1 MTSAILAFALGIA
14 WLQQQGELPSA
25 QGLVALALG
34 GLVLALGSRW
44 HRVRCVR
51 WAALPLGAFA
61 LGVAWAGWMAQE
73 RLANAL
79 LAENE
84 GREIELTGVIASLP
98 DTIDGGLRFAFD
110 VETASAAVPSHVS
123 LAWYRGQGRQAD
135 EVAAVRAGERWRF
148 VVRLKRPHGNL
159 NPHGFDFEAWLLE
172 RNIRATGSIKPHS
185 RPQRLEALVWR
196 PRYVLERLRQTTR
209 ERFES
214 ALEGKPHA
222 GILAA
227 LAMGDQRAIDGEYWR
242 VFSRTGTTHLMS
254 ISGLHVTMVA
264 GLVAGLAGGLWRRS
278 PRLPLHLPAQKVAV
292 LAGFL
297 GALGYSLL
305 AGFAVPAQRTLYM
318 LAVVALALWSGR
330 RLAGRRVLALALL
343 VVLLLD
349 PWAVLAAGFW
359 LSFGAVALLFYAGTG
374 RLGAAGKLAIWLR
387 AQWAVTLG
395 MLPMLL
401 ALFQQFSLVSPLAN
415 AVAIPIVSLLVTP
428 LALAGSLPYLDPLLW
443 LAHGLMT
450 PLMVFLGWLSASDW
464 AVWQQAAPPIWA
476 VVLALAGAVW
486 LLLPRGFP
494 ARWLGLLT
502 FLPLLLFSPER
513 PASGAAKVV
522 VLDVGQG
529 LAVHVQTARHD
540 LLFDAGPV
548 YSAEADSGSRI
559 IVPYLRAVGV
569 GRLDEVLVT
578 HEDKDHSGGA
588 ESVLE
593 SLPVGLLRSSLPFEN
608 LLSAQPVRQE
618 PCLDGQSWEWDGV
631 RFDILHP
638 TDTEYRSARKT
649 NTLSCVLK
657 ISTAH
662 GQVLL
667 TSDIEAPV
675 EVDLLARHSGD
686 LLADVLLA
694 PHHGSRTSSTPEF
707 ISAVGARTVIFPV
720 GYRNRFGHPRPEI
733 EERYRQSGAEL
744 RRTDMEGALSID
756 LRAGGIALQAERET
770 RRRYWHGH

>member
-1 MTSAILAFALGIA
+1 MTSAILAFALGVA
-14 WLQQQGELPSA
+14 WLQQQGALPA
-25 QGLVALALG
+25 AP
-34 GLVLALGSRW
+34 VLAGLAVSGLLLLLAARRQRLRW
-44 HRVRCVR
+44 VVLPL
-51 WAALPLGAFA
+51 AALC
-61 LGVAWAGWMAQE
+61 LGVAWAGWMAQL
-73 RLANAL
+73 RMADAL
-79 LAENE
+79 SVDDE
-84 GREIELTGVIASLP
+84 GRDIEVVGVIAGLP
-98 DTIDGGLRFAFD
+98 DAIDNGLRFAFD

-123 LAWYRGQGRQAD
+123 LAWYRSQGRQPD
-135 EVAAVRAGERWRF
+135 EVVPLRAGERWRF
-148 VVRLKRPHGNL
+148 VVRMKRPHGNL

-185 RPQRLEALVWR
+185 QPQRLEPMVWR
-196 PRYVLERLRQTTR
+196 PGYLVERLRQATR
-209 ERFES
+209 ERFET
-214 ALEGKPHA
+214 ALPGKPFA

-227 LAMGDQRAIDGEYWR
+227 LAMGDQRAIDADYWR
-242 VFSRTGTTHLMS
+242 TFSRTGTTHLMS

-264 GLVAGLAGGLWRRS
+264 GLIAWIVGWLWRRS
-278 PRLPLHLPAQKVAV
+278 PRLPLRLPAQKAAV

-318 LAVVALALWSGR
+318 LTVVALALWSGR
-330 RLAGRRVLALALL
+330 RLAGRRVLGLALL
-343 VVLLLD
+343 AVLLLD

-359 LSFGAVALLFYAGTG
+359 LSFGAVALLFYAGNG
-374 RLGAAGKLAIWLR
+374 RLGAGGTVVVWLR
-387 AQWAVTLG
+387 AQWAVTVG

-415 AVAIPIVSLLVTP
+415 AVAIPVVSLLVTP
-428 LALAGSLPYLDPLLW
+428 LALVGSLPLLDPLLW
-443 LAHGLMT
+443 LAHGLMV
-450 PLMVFLGWLSASDW
+450 PLMAFLEWLAASDW
-464 AVWQQAAPPIWA
+464 AVWQQAAPPLWA
-476 VVLALAGAVW
+476 VVLALAGALW

-513 PASGAAKVV
+513 PAVGAAKVV

-540 LLFDAGPV
+540 LLFDAGPI
-548 YSAEADSGSRI
+548 YSAEADSGSRV

-569 GRLDEVLVT
+569 GRIDELLVT

-608 LLSAQPVRQE
+608 MLSSLPVRQE
-618 PCLDGQSWEWDGV
+618 PCLDGQGWEWDGV

-638 TDTEYRSARKT
+638 TESEYRSARKT

-657 ISTAH
+657 ISTDH
-662 GQVLL
+662 GRVLL

-675 EVDLLARHSGD
+675 EADLLARHGGD
-686 LLADVLLA
+686 LKADILLA
-694 PHHGSRTSSTPEF
+694 PHHGSRSSSTPEF
-707 ISAVGARTVIFPV
+707 IAAVGARTVIFPV
-720 GYRNRFGHPRPEI
+720 GYRNRFGHPKPEV
-733 EERYRQSGAEL
+733 EERYRQSGAVL
-744 RRTDMEGALSID
+744 RRTDLEGALSLD
-756 LRAGGIALQAERET
+756 LRAGAIALQAERET
-770 RRRYWHGH
+770 RRRYWHGR